1 MLVSLYQY
9 HQCLHRPR
17 QFTADALSR
26 RDPTGTTKTRQQFE
40 RELVRRFERLKR
52 LIREAIVDLD
62 VLGLRERPS
71 LAQQLG
77 TVLFTQA
84 YQQPQL
90 RDAVPLPARE
100 AFKFN
105 RSGQKVTGF
114 MNWLYEA
121 QADDILGV
129 TLGTPNALASQQA
142 WSNIYIDTAYQKGIR
157 DAAREMGSSGVD
169 LPSGF
174 VSGGLNRSV
183 HADRV
188 GLIYTRTYN
197 ELEGITDTMAA
208 QISRVL
214 AQGIAEGRG
223 VQYIARQLAN
233 RVDKIGIER
242 ARVLART
249 ETIAAHAQA
258 TINSY
263 KEMEIEG
270 VTVRAEWATAGDD
283 AVCPQCEDLEGK
295 VFSIEEAEGMIP
307 LHPNCR
313 CAFLPVIENVPA
325 HDAGWEEQPRVPAG
339 SSEGGQWTSGE
350 GGVGGGES
358 GTESGSGEGGGSVA
372 APAQD
377 INELRKDP
385 VEFLHTHQA
394 KWQEET
400 TNGLH
405 DMGPGNQGITGSDSY
420 HDRMEEV
427 VPGSREAFAGYDDAE
442 LKALTTYREP
452 GFEKING
459 GLREGRDLTRGELR
473 TVGNLDRAIASN
485 TLSSSAEVYRGMV
498 VSPSSLNDFAP
509 GSVLSSPAYT
519 SASADARTA
528 GWFSMPGARTT
539 EAGSGVPVMM
549 VISAPAG
556 TPIGF
561 PDAGAYG
568 KYSKGSFRGQTF
580 QEVTFARDTKM
591 EVTGVTTG
599 TYGVRVHV
607 KVLP

>member
-1 MLVSLYQY
+1 LIGLGVLASL
-9 HQCLHRPR
+9 HSHHCSHRSR

-26 RDPTGTTKTRQQFE
+26 RDPTGTTKIRQRFE

-62 VLGLRERPS
+62 VLGLKEQPT

-77 TVLFTQA
+77 TALFTQA

-90 RDAVPLPARE
+90 RDAVPALARE

-121 QADDILGV
+121 QADGILGV

-142 WSNIYIDTAYQKGIR
+142 WSNVYIDTAYQKGIR
-157 DAAREMGSSGVD
+157 DAAREMGSGGVD

-174 VSGGLNRSV
+174 VSGGLNRPV

-197 ELEGITDTMAA
+197 ELEGITDTMAS

-223 VQYIARQLAN
+223 VQDIARRLAN

-249 ETIAAHAQA
+249 EVIAAHAQA

-283 AVCPQCEDLEGK
+283 AVCPQCEDLEGQ
-295 VFSIEEAEGMIP
+295 VFTIEQAEGMIP

-313 CAFLPVIENVPA
+313 CAFLPVIEDAPVRDA
-325 HDAGWEEQPRVPAG
+325 RDAGWEEQPRVPAG
-339 SSEGGQWTSGE
+339 SPEGGQWASRE
-350 GGVGGGES
+350 GGVGSGGGERS
-358 GTESGSGEGGGSVA
+358 VPLDAASTAAAQELGLGTGYRGTD
-372 APAQD
+372 APA
-377 INELRKDP
+377 
-385 VEFLHTHQA
+385 
-394 KWQEET
+394 
-400 TNGLH
+400 
-405 DMGPGNQGITGSDSY
+405 
-420 HDRMEEV
+420 RMQSMAV
-427 VPGSREAFAGYDDAE
+427 DNPLPKTD
-442 LKALTTYREP
+442 
-452 GFEKING
+452 
-459 GLREGRDLTRGELR
+459 
-473 TVGNLDRAIASN
+473 
-485 TLSSSAEVYRGMV
+485 
-498 VSPSSLNDFAP
+498 
-509 GSVLSSPAYT
+509 VLSYDQVQEMPT
-519 SASADARTA
+519 SLLSLPGTMREVPIDSLESVQDYVFPQRVAQYNDPKSFGLVRYPVLTATVNGKNVILDGTHRAVAD
-528 GWFSMPGARTT
+528 
-539 EAGSGVPVMM
+539 
-549 VISAPAG
+549 
-556 TPIGF
+556 
-561 PDAGAYG
+561 
-568 KYSKGSFRGQTF
+568 KLKGSKTI
-580 QEVTFARDTKM
+580 ETKHIGSYS
-591 EVTGVTTG
+591 VQGNIWTAV
-599 TYGVRVHV
+599 
-607 KVLP
+607 